1 MTSHFLVGA
10 AAFGAGIYYAKTYM
24 EKAKSEDDKEAPKKE
39 EPLPSR
45 SVPPPYCC
53 CCLCEVRSHILYIF
67 HVISD
72 LPNVIKI
79 SEFERLRSGVRN
91 WSKWM
96 PDSCAQ
102 QRGRMTDALV
112 ELSPGALISG
122 RWTVIKKLGAGAF
135 GAVYLCQDQD
145 GITKG
150 ALKTEPINAPF
161 PLLALE
167 AIVLRS
173 FDTLRAS
180 SGKHFC
186 RCMDIGRD
194 QQPDPASG
202 RTLEF
207 NFIVMSLV
215 GRPFDKLLQESGDC
229 FSPGTAIGAA
239 LQLLKALQ
247 ALHDVGYLHRDIKPA
262 NLAIGL
268 PETNE
273 QRLLY
278 LLDFGMAR
286 KYDGTIRRQRTSAN
300 FRGTPIYAPI
310 SAHIKRDYSR
320 GDDIESWF
328 YVLIKFYKGAVP
340 WKFIKDIN
348 EIGQYKCRRLKDEPA
363 KVRKEALEEL
373 TGGCP
378 PEFNKILA
386 HIDGLEPED
395 RPDYEMIEKTLRGC
409 LKKLEIREHPYDWEV
424 GRQ

>member
-1 MTSHFLVGA
+1 
-10 AAFGAGIYYAKTYM
+10 
-24 EKAKSEDDKEAPKKE
+24 
-39 EPLPSR
+39 
-45 SVPPPYCC
+45 
-53 CCLCEVRSHILYIF
+53 
-67 HVISD
+67 
-72 LPNVIKI
+72 
-79 SEFERLRSGVRN
+79 
-91 WSKWM
+91 
-96 PDSCAQ
+96 
-102 QRGRMTDALV
+102 MTDALV
-112 ELSPGALISG
+112 ELSPGALVSG

-167 AIVLRS
+167 ATVLRS

-186 RCMDIGRD
+186 RCMDLGRD

-215 GRPFDKLLQESGDC
+215 GRAFDKLLPEAGDC

-247 ALHDVGYLHRDIKPA
+247 ALHKVGYLHRDIKPA

-286 KYDGTIRRQRTSAN
+286 KYLKDDGTIRRQRATAN

-363 KVRKEALEEL
+363 KVRKEAIEEL

-395 RPDYEMIEKTLRGC
+395 WPDYEMIEKTLRGC
-409 LKKLEIREHPYDWEV
+409 LKKLDVREHPYDWEI
-424 GRQ
+424 GRQNVPPQQRQACSDQDKKKKGGSSDKKSGSSDKKSASSHKKKKSNSAEEKKKKSQAPQKKRKSNSEEDKKKKSQAPQKKRKSNSEERKKSSKKK